1 MNVQQLSKKQ
11 LKASRRAN
19 RIHESRGDFVFDI
32 VTTLILIFAVVI
44 VAYPLIYVVSASLSS
59 TDAVMGGRVWLLP
72 VEFSLEAYRT
82 TFQYDSI
89 MTGYANSILYTISG
103 TAVSL
108 ILTTLCAYCL
118 STEAFYGRK
127 IMAFL
132 VLFTMLFNAGIV
144 PNFLLINNTLEWSNT
159 IWALIIPNAMSA
171 WHVILMRSYFETSIP
186 AELFEAGDI
195 DGCSVF
201 RQLTSLALPLSGPI
215 LAVIALYTAVG
226 IWNGYFD
233 ALIYINDKEMF
244 PLQLVLRNILILN
257 SMDMTT
263 SVDLREMASRQGMY
277 NLLKYAVIVVSSLP
291 LLLMY
296 PFVQKYF
303 VKGIMVGSVKG

>member
-1 MNVQQLSKKQ
+1 MNAQTISKKE
-11 LKASRRAN
+11 LKARH
-19 RIHESRGDFVFDI
+19 RINKVRQSRGDVAFDCVI
-32 VTTLILIFAVVI
+32 TAFLIFAVIV

-72 VEFSLEAYRT
+72 VEFSLEAYKT
-82 TFQYDSI
+82 TFKYESI
-89 MTGYANSILYTISG
+89 MTGYVNSLIYTISG
-103 TAVSL
+103 TIVSL

-118 STEAFYGRK
+118 SKAAFFGRK
-127 IMAFL
+127 LIGFL
-132 VLFTMLFNAGIV
+132 VLFTMLFNAGLV
-144 PNFLLINNTLEWSNT
+144 PNYLLINNTLKWGNT

-171 WHVILMRSYFETSIP
+171 WHVILVRTYFENSIP

-201 RQLTSLALPLSGPI
+201 RQLISIALPMSGPI

-226 IWNGYFD
+226 LWNGYFD
-233 ALIYINDKEMF
+233 ALIYISDKEMF

>member
-1 MNVQQLSKKQ
+1 MNAQTISKKE
-11 LKASRRAN
+11 LKARHKINKVRQ
-19 RIHESRGDFVFDI
+19 SRGDVAFDCVI
-32 VTTLILIFAVVI
+32 TAFLIFAVIV

-72 VEFSLEAYRT
+72 VEFSLEAYKT
-82 TFQYDSI
+82 TFKYESI
-89 MTGYANSILYTISG
+89 MTGYVNSLIYTVSG
-103 TAVSL
+103 TIVSL

-118 STEAFYGRK
+118 SKAAFFGRK
-127 IMAFL
+127 LIGFL
-132 VLFTMLFNAGIV
+132 VLFTMLFNAGLV
-144 PNFLLINNTLEWSNT
+144 PNYLLINNTLKWGNT

-171 WHVILMRSYFETSIP
+171 WHVILVRTYFENSIP

-201 RQLTSLALPLSGPI
+201 RQLISIALPMSGPI

-226 IWNGYFD
+226 LWNGYFD
-233 ALIYINDKEMF
+233 ALIYISDKEMF

>member
-1 MNVQQLSKKQ
+1 MNIQNLSKKE
-11 LKASRRAN
+11 LAALRKAN
-19 RIHESRGDFVFDI
+19 RVRESRGDLAFDG
-32 VTTLILIFAVVI
+32 VVMAFLIFAVII

-72 VEFSLEAYRT
+72 VEFSLEAYKT
-82 TFQYDSI
+82 TFKYDSI
-89 MTGYANSILYTISG
+89 MTGYANSLIYTFSG
-103 TAVSL
+103 TCVSL
-108 ILTTLCAYCL
+108 VLTTLCAYCL
-118 STEAFYGRK
+118 SKTDFFGRK
-127 IMAFL
+127 IMSFL
-132 VLFTMLFNAGIV
+132 VLFTMLFNAGLV
-144 PNFLLINNTLEWSNT
+144 PNFLLINNTLKWSNT
-159 IWALIIPNAMSA
+159 IWAIIIPNAMSA
-171 WHVILMRSYFETSIP
+171 WHVILMRTYFENSIP
-186 AELFEAGDI
+186 GELFEAGDI

-201 RQLTSLALPLSGPI
+201 RQLVSIALPLSGPI

-226 IWNGYFD
+226 LWNGYFD

>member
-1 MNVQQLSKKQ
+1 MNTKTLSKKEIKS
-11 LKASRRAN
+11 LHKVN
-19 RIHESRGDFVFDI
+19 RVRQSRGDVAFDVVVTAFLIIAVI
-32 VTTLILIFAVVI
+32 V
-44 VAYPLIYVVSASLSS
+44 VAYPLLYVVSASLSS

-72 VEFSLEAYRT
+72 VEFSLEAYKT
-82 TFQYDSI
+82 TFKYESI
-89 MTGYANSILYTISG
+89 MTGYLNSLIYTASG
-103 TAVSL
+103 TVVSL

-118 STEAFYGRK
+118 SKAAFFGRK
-127 IMAFL
+127 LIGFL
-132 VLFTMLFNAGIV
+132 VLFTMLFNAGLV
-144 PNFLLINNTLEWSNT
+144 PNYLLINNTLKWGNT
-159 IWALIIPNAMSA
+159 IWALIVPNAMSA
-171 WHVILMRSYFETSIP
+171 WHVILVRTYFENSIP
-186 AELFEAGDI
+186 GELFEAGDI

-201 RQLTSLALPLSGPI
+201 RQLISIALPMSGPI

-226 IWNGYFD
+226 LWNGYFD
-233 ALIYINDKEMF
+233 ALIYISNKEMF

>member
-1 MNVQQLSKKQ
+1 MNAQTISKKE
-11 LKASRRAN
+11 LKAHHKINKVRQ
-19 RIHESRGDFVFDI
+19 SRGDVALDCVITAF
-32 VTTLILIFAVVI
+32 LIFAVIV

-72 VEFSLEAYRT
+72 VEFSLEAYKT
-82 TFQYDSI
+82 TFKYESI
-89 MTGYANSILYTISG
+89 MTGYVNSLIYTVSG
-103 TAVSL
+103 TIVSL

-118 STEAFYGRK
+118 SKAALFGRK
-127 IMAFL
+127 LIGFL
-132 VLFTMLFNAGIV
+132 VLFTMLFNAGLV
-144 PNFLLINNTLEWSNT
+144 PNYLLINNTLKWGNT

-171 WHVILMRSYFETSIP
+171 WHVILVRTYFENSIP

-201 RQLTSLALPLSGPI
+201 RQLISIALPMSGPI

-226 IWNGYFD
+226 LWNGYFD
-233 ALIYINDKEMF
+233 ALIYISDKEMF